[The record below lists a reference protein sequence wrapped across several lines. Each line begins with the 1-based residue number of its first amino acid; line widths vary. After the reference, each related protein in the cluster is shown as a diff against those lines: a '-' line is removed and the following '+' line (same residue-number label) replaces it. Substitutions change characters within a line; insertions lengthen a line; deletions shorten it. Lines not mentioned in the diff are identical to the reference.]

1 MVLDGVRHLFPVL
14 RVLLRYSR
22 PSAPTIAIAALSS
35 VAVVLAL
42 SAAPWLT
49 KMLVDE
55 VFTIGR
61 EELLL
66 PILAGFLAT
75 AILYVAGQVLS
86 DLGFLSV
93 AESSVN
99 RLRSH
104 VLGSMFNSDLARLHG
119 ERSGDIAAIFT
130 SDSDV
135 AGEVYQQIFGEIL
148 PSLVQLVFV
157 LGIVYAVDWRIGALA
172 TVMIPVYAA
181 LPALVRRR
189 MEMANTNVQNRV
201 ASFSGSITEVIVGA
215 RDLRALGG
223 DDWAQRRVQGE
234 LEELLASK
242 RRQLFFLK
250 VQESIHVL
258 HWTGI
263 ALVWIVSAPG
273 VISGTLTIGEVL
285 AAMMYFEWIQLPAF
299 RIVRAFVQAQLS
311 LSAGRRLLAFMD
323 RGKTPERRTP
333 TIYHS
338 RITSA
343 PPISFKGVR
352 FHYEGSRALF
362 RDLNITARGG
372 EFTAIVGPSGAGKST
387 IVSMLLGFISPIRG
401 EIRYGDIELQ
411 LISHEELRRKVSVVF
426 QDPILF
432 DTSVREN
439 ILMGRELSDNSLGLK
454 GACQVADALEFIER
468 LPKGFETRIGE
479 RGVKLSGGQAQR
491 IAIARAV
498 ISNPE
503 VLVLDEATSS
513 LDSESEQA
521 VQDAIGRASV
531 GRTTIAIAHRL
542 STVVGADQI
551 IVVDEGVV
559 VDRGRHEELLD
570 RCELY
575 RTLCEAQLLVS
586 VNG

>member
-1 MVLDGVRHLFPVL
+1 MFPVL

-22 PSAPTIAIAALSS
+22 PSAPTVAIATLSS
-35 VAVVLAL
+35 VGVVLAL
-42 SAAPWLT
+42 SATPWLT
-49 KMLVDE
+49 KILVDE
-55 VFTIGR
+55 VFASGR
-61 EELLL
+61 EDLLL
-66 PILAGFLAT
+66 PILAGFLA
-75 AILYVAGQVLS
+75 ASILFVAGQTLS

-93 AESSVN
+93 AEHSVN

-104 VLGSMFNSDLARLHG
+104 VLSSMFNSDLARLHG

-135 AGEVYQQIFGEIL
+135 AGEVYRQIFGETL
-148 PSLVQLVFV
+148 PSLVQLVVV

-189 MEMANTNVQNRV
+189 MEMANMVVQNRV

-223 DDWAQRRVQGE
+223 DDWAQRRVQKE
-234 LEELLASK
+234 LEDLLASK
-242 RRQLFFLK
+242 RSQLFFQKL
-250 VQESIHVL
+250 QEGIYVL
-258 HWTGI
+258 HWIGI
-263 ALVWIVSAPG
+263 ALVWLVAAPA
-273 VISGTLTIGEVL
+273 VISGTLTIGAVL
-285 AAMMYFEWIQLPAF
+285 ALVMYFEWIQLPAF
-299 RIVRAFVQAQLS
+299 RIVRAFVQAQIS

-323 RGKTPERRTP
+323 RGEATERRTP
-333 TIYHS
+333 AIYHS

-343 PPISFKGVR
+343 PPISFKGVW
-352 FHYEGSRALF
+352 FHYEGARALF

-372 EFTAIVGPSGAGKST
+372 QFTAIVGPSGAGKST
-387 IVSMLLGFISPIRG
+387 IVSMLLGFISPMRG
-401 EIRYGDIELQ
+401 EIRYGDMELQ
-411 LISHEELRRKVSVVF
+411 VISPEELRRKASVVF
-426 QDPILF
+426 QDPVLF

-439 ILMGRELSDNSLGLK
+439 ILMGREFSCDSLGLK
-454 GACQVADALEFIER
+454 RAWQVADALEFIER
-468 LPKGFETRIGE
+468 LPKGFETPIGE

-513 LDSESEQA
+513 LDSESERA

-551 IVVDEGVV
+551 IVMDEGVV
-559 VDRGRHEELLD
+559 VDQGRHEELLD

-575 RTLCEAQLLVS
+575 RSLCEAQLLVS
-586 VNG
+586 VDG